1 MNSSIIA
8 LQQIEVVFS
17 LLLLVLES
25 CQVSGIHLD
34 QHHQHRIASIFFQFA
49 LLAFMHFEPRK
60 GLRPSV
66 HLFHNLFSGKTS
78 SSSRQIRDF
87 FRAAQLRH
95 NFFHR
100 NRSDEV
106 IIDFLFDRS
115 QLGKKK
121 SKSCPFPADFP
132 QLLCNLRF
140 SFASF
145 LEKLFLRKKRLS
157 RQISFLCFKFVL
169 NFFSFH
175 RSRD

>member
-25 CQVSGIHLD
+25 CQVSGIHLE
-34 QHHQHRIASIFFQFA
+34 QHHQHHIASIFFQFA

-87 FRAAQLRH
+87 FREAQLRH

-115 QLGKKK
+115 QLGKKSPK
-121 SKSCPFPADFP
+121 VVLF
-132 QLLCNLRF
+132 QRT
-140 SFASF
+140 F
-145 LEKLFLRKKRLS
+145 LNYCVICAFLS
-157 RQISFLCFKFVL
+157 R
-169 NFFSFH
+169 FFRKIIFAKKTIVPSNVSSLF
-175 RSRD
+175 